1 MKRRIVL
8 ALVVLVS
15 LTGALAAQ
23 EESRWNASL
32 TLGGSMSGGDG
43 MGGIGAEVMREFG
56 ERLEIGVRA
65 YAQAEVSEHYEDAQG
80 REYHMSSGYGTL
92 VVKPKLQLGERWE
105 IALPLES
112 GNGMV
117 QYRYGG
123 EYREELRWT
132 EEIIDQ
138 VNHSVY
144 SAGIEPKFFLGDRSA
159 LTLAA
164 GYLATGPIRT
174 DLAEDGELNGFW
186 GRIGYSVAF

>member
-8 ALVVLVS
+8 ALVALVS
-15 LTGALAAQ
+15 LGGSLAAQ
-23 EESRWNASL
+23 EESRWNATL
-32 TLGGSMSGGDG
+32 TAGGSMSGGDG

-105 IALPLES
+105 IGLPLES
-112 GNGMV
+112 GNGTV

-144 SAGIEPKFFLGDRSA
+144 SAGVEPKFFLGDRSA

-174 DLAEDGELNGFW
+174 DLADDGELNGFW